1 MANSI
6 EALIPKI
13 LTESAVIFRNNS
25 VVANLVN
32 RGYDANFKK
41 KGDTIN
47 IPSYS
52 APSVQD
58 VEAGRGNENTPDDVV
73 ATNTPVVLDQW
84 KEVKIQFTDLDLK
97 KIEDGRASEALEK
110 AVIALV
116 DHVDSFVLNNMILSS
131 YSTAGTVG
139 TAFTDPQTLVDGWIK
154 MGNKNVPKRDR
165 TAMVKPLVAGQ
176 FLKDDK
182 LSDSSKFGGSEAL
195 RDAMIG
201 KLYGFEVGETNNLN
215 DFIGGTLSN
224 GSSKAALVAANTAVG
239 ATSITFDETSL
250 TGTLIKGDIFTI
262 AGDTQEYVVTAD
274 ATAAGNAITVSFSPA
289 LAVAADD
296 GDSVA
301 FVADHT
307 AAGVEFQQEG
317 YIFGSAPVQID
328 FNGGNLVESFTDP
341 LSGITFTYEVERVNK
356 NTEHSLSILYGGNVL
371 KPEAIVRL
379 LS

>member
-215 DFIGGTLSN
+215 DFVGGTLSN

-239 ATSITFDETSL
+239 ATSITFDEASL

-289 LAVAADD
+289 LA
-296 GDSVA
+296 GCCGRWRCCFICS
-301 FVADHT
+301 
-307 AAGVEFQQEG
+307 
-317 YIFGSAPVQID
+317 
-328 FNGGNLVESFTDP
+328 
-341 LSGITFTYEVERVNK
+341 
-356 NTEHSLSILYGGNVL
+356 
-371 KPEAIVRL
+371 
-379 LS
+379 